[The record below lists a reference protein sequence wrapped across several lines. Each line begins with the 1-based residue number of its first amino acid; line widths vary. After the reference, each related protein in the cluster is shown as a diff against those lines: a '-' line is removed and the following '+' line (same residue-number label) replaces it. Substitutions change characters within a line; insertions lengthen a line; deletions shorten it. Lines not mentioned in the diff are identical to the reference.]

1 MEQKNT
7 CYQQKGSTR
16 LYLNKSKPL
25 KLTTTTA
32 MNDSV
37 VVEMNISFWFVFI
50 FILYV
55 VVYFFKLYMCIHM
68 NRKKP

>member
-1 MEQKNT
+1 MQQKNT
-7 CYQQKGSTR
+7 SHQQKGSMC
-16 LYLNKSKPL
+16 LYLNRSKPL

-37 VVEMNISFWFVFI
+37 VVEMNIPFWFVFI

-55 VVYFFKLYMCIHM
+55 VVYFFKLYMCIRM
-68 NRKKP
+68 NRK